1 MHTLDHVLPVWD
13 ATRIE
18 RRVISAP
25 IATTYDA
32 MLTSDLRDAAVESW
46 LVRALFALRFVPEP
60 WSIAQ
65 GVRKL
70 PPGHWLKFGSSGLE
84 IGRWYDLATK
94 RAPTIADADAARQG
108 LRERL
113 DAAVKARL
121 VSDVPVGVFLS
132 SGIDSALVAAIAAE
146 ALGGPGL
153 RAGLSALVA
162 WNFGFTWA
170 TAAGLLFVW
179 AMIALAFIDLD
190 SFYLPDDITL
200 PLLWAGLLV
209 NMGGA
214 FVDLQTAVI
223 GAVAGYLSLWLVY
236 WAFKFATGKEGMGYG
251 DFKLLAA
258 IGAWLGWKMLPVVI
272 MLSSL
277 VGAVIGIGL
286 IALARHERSKPIPFG
301 PYLVLGGLI
310 ALFRGEAIVKYYLQT
325 L

>member
-1 MHTLDHVLPVWD
+1 VP
-13 ATRIE
+13 
-18 RRVISAP
+18 VISYLVLRGRCAGCKAP
-25 IATTYDA
+25 ISPRYPCVEL
-32 MLTSDLRDAAVESW
+32 LT
-46 LVRALFALRFVPEP
+46 
-60 WSIAQ
+60 
-65 GVRKL
+65 GC
-70 PPGHWLKFGSSGLE
+70 
-84 IGRWYDLATK
+84 
-94 RAPTIADADAARQG
+94 
-108 LRERL
+108 
-113 DAAVKARL
+113 
-121 VSDVPVGVFLS
+121 
-132 SGIDSALVAAIAAE
+132 
-146 ALGGPGL
+146 
-153 RAGLSALVA
+153 LSALVA
-162 WNFGFTWA
+162 WNFGFTWT

-200 PLLWAGLLV
+200 PLLWAGILV

-214 FVDLQTAVI
+214 FVDLQTSVI

-236 WAFKFATGKEGMGYG
+236 WGFKFATGKEGMGYG

-286 IALARHERSKPIPFG
+286 IALAQHERSKPIPFG

-310 ALFRGEAIVKYYLQT
+310 ALFRGEAIVKYYLQN

>member
-1 MHTLDHVLPVWD
+1 MSFVQSLQNNPALFIAVVALMSLMIGSFLNVVIHRMPKI
-13 ATRIE
+13 IE
-18 RRVISAP
+18 RQWRAEVAEASGQPLPDEAAYNLMVPRSQCPSCGHAITALENVPVISYLVLRGRCAGCRSP
-25 IATTYDA
+25 ISLRYPCVEL
-32 MLTSDLRDAAVESW
+32 LT
-46 LVRALFALRFVPEP
+46 
-60 WSIAQ
+60 
-65 GVRKL
+65 GC
-70 PPGHWLKFGSSGLE
+70 
-84 IGRWYDLATK
+84 
-94 RAPTIADADAARQG
+94 
-108 LRERL
+108 
-113 DAAVKARL
+113 
-121 VSDVPVGVFLS
+121 
-132 SGIDSALVAAIAAE
+132 
-146 ALGGPGL
+146 
-153 RAGLSALVA
+153 LSAVVA
-162 WNFGFTWA
+162 WNFGFTWT

>member
-1 MHTLDHVLPVWD
+1 MSFIQTLQNNPALFISTVALLSLMIGSFLNVVIHRMPKI
-13 ATRIE
+13 IE
-18 RRVISAP
+18 RQWRAEM
-25 IATTYDA
+25 AE
-32 MLTSDLRDAAVESW
+32 SDGRPLSDEPAYNLMVPRSQCPSCGHAIT
-46 LVRALFALRFVPEP
+46 ALEN
-60 WSIAQ
+60 
-65 GVRKL
+65 
-70 PPGHWLKFGSSGLE
+70 
-84 IGRWYDLATK
+84 
-94 RAPTIADADAARQG
+94 
-108 LRERL
+108 
-113 DAAVKARL
+113 
-121 VSDVPVGVFLS
+121 VPVVS
-132 SGIDSALVAAIAAE
+132 YLV
-146 ALGGPGL
+146 L
-153 RAGLSALVA
+153 RGRCAGCKTPISPRYPCVELLTGTLSALVA
-162 WNFGFTWA
+162 WNFGFTWT

-200 PLLWAGLLV
+200 PLLWAGILV

-223 GAVAGYLSLWLVY
+223 GAIAGYLSLWLVY
-236 WAFKFATGKEGMGYG
+236 WGFKFATGKEGMGYG

-286 IALARHERSKPIPFG
+286 ITLARHERSKPIPFG

-310 ALFRGEAIVKYYLQT
+310 ALFHGEAIVKYYLQN